1 MIFILLGLTSLSM
14 TISRSIHVAVNGII
28 SFFLITAYLKKKK
41 PRIHGIWL
49 SYMFICHLVFKI

>member
-28 SFFLITAYLKKKK
+28 SFFLITSYLKKK

>member
-28 SFFLITAYLKKKK
+28 SFFLITAYLKKKN
-41 PRIHGIWL
+41 PGSMVFGYH
-49 SYMFICHLVFKI
+49 ICLYVI